1 MAKTR
6 STLSPVHKL
15 LITQILVVAILLLSV
30 LGYVALYQ
38 SRDQAQPA
46 DIIVSD
52 LNVDVFQVERSSF
65 QEIVYG
71 FGTVQADR
79 EVIVAAQVTGEVIEV
94 DPNLDVGRRV
104 KSRRLVSSGTGEGT
118 VEESGDLLIQID
130 PEDYLQRQQ
139 QALNRIEEAKIE
151 LQRLDVVQ
159 SSTKRQLAQSQSVL
173 KTLEAEYQRVQAA
186 MKRRASSES
195 ELSRSLLEVQ
205 RYQESILQL
214 QNQLDSM
221 PAERRAA
228 EQRLANSKS
237 EAEQV
242 ATDLKKTK
250 VIPPFDGV
258 VSDVSVE
265 LGQYVRSG
273 EPLFRLTDLQAVEI
287 PVALPLDEFLRLQ
300 QVQKNGTKPT
310 VVLTAS
316 DETPVTWTGDLVR
329 VSPEADAGSRTV
341 KVFIEVI
348 NTADSNVLLPGTF
361 VTAAIS
367 GPVTK
372 DSFLI
377 PREAIV
383 SGAVYVVGDNGKVV
397 QRPVVVRRSLQAMAV
412 VDGLQVGDRIVMTN
426 LDLLTEGRSV
436 NVQQQLTLQGEVN
449 SLQKSR
455 IRLLPQQKN

>member
-1 MAKTR
+1 MAKIR
-6 STLSPVHKL
+6 STFSPVHKL
-15 LITQILVVAILLLSV
+15 LITQILVVVILLLSV
-30 LGYVALYQ
+30 MGYVALYQ

-46 DIIVSD
+46 DITVSD

-94 DPNLDVGRRV
+94 DPDLDVGRRV

-139 QALNRIEEAKIE
+139 QALNRIEEAKTE

-159 SSTKRQLAQSQSVL
+159 SSTKRQLVQSQSVL

-300 QVQKNGTKPT
+300 EVQKNGTKPT

-316 DETPVTWTGDLVR
+316 DETSVTWTGDLVR

-341 KVFIEVI
+341 QVFIEVI

-361 VTAAIS
+361 VTAAIN

-372 DSFLI
+372 DCFLI

-383 SGAVYVVGDNGKVV
+383 SGAVYAVGGDGKVV
-397 QRPVVVRRSLQAMAV
+397 ERPVVVRKSLQSMAV

-455 IRLLPQQKN
+455 IRLLPQKQN